1 MNILNHYTNT
11 EALHG
16 ILKKDH
22 ICLWATHYKHLNDPN
37 EQLWAEKVIKP
48 ILLNKCNYTEEMFDN
63 LHSKYPY
70 IISFCKNSDD
80 MNMWRLYGNDGK
92 GVMLEFDYDIIF
104 NESEKH
110 KYKDESDQDWD
121 MLLPVEYA
129 CNNRECILNAFDRA
143 RKKHDYI
150 YEQEDKIENDMEI
163 LAFVKNNGYAVENEI
178 RYVRL
183 KDNDMYFHG
192 GEKGTFSYPENR
204 DGVIYRNRDEKSIP
218 YIELSFPIA
227 SLKRIIIGYYL
238 NFQETSD
245 SIALFMNG
253 LSEDY
258 HNVEIVKSKNLYK

>member
-1 MNILNHYTNT
+1 
-11 EALHG
+11 
-16 ILKKDH
+16 
-22 ICLWATHYKHLNDPN
+22 
-37 EQLWAEKVIKP
+37 
-48 ILLNKCNYTEEMFDN
+48 
-63 LHSKYPY
+63 
-70 IISFCKNSDD
+70 
-80 MNMWRLYGNDGK
+80 
-92 GVMLEFDYDIIF
+92 
-104 NESEKH
+104 
-110 KYKDESDQDWD
+110 
-121 MLLPVEYA
+121 
-129 CNNRECILNAFDRA
+129 
-143 RKKHDYI
+143 
-150 YEQEDKIENDMEI
+150 MEI

-258 HNVEIVKSKNLYK
+258 HNVENENKQIKKYYAPDGDTLLRQFERI